1 MGGLS
6 MTATLWG
13 IQPAPAATSAM
24 DRITPDRWERSAGF
38 WSTALSLVVVFA
50 ITILVMMV
58 LGDAGF
64 SQLDLYVAIGLTILV
79 PYLLWMRLL
88 VRFDPWPP
96 RARKLVFLAILWG
109 CIPAVLASVFM
120 ETELDGV
127 VTELGEAGLG
137 LMVVAPFSEEL
148 AKGLFV
154 VLVYIFG
161 RRHLRGPWDGLFVG
175 ALVGAGFGFAEDIGY
190 LANAFSDGGVIGL
203 IVNYVLREVFTAHAH
218 LVFTACTG
226 LAAGL
231 AARHGLPMGH
241 GLIWIGLGFL
251 AAFALHA
258 VWDTST
264 AVLPSGETAM
274 LFEPIAQGTVYA
286 AIAIVGLSILRRRE
300 DKMLTARLAEYA
312 EAGWFSAE
320 EIASVA
326 DPKARRAAVKRT
338 RRMPALRRQAVRL
351 LFAAQTLLAL
361 NRQKALMAQN
371 QIDHTE
377 KEDVRL
383 RNLVLSAR
391 AMGTD

>member
-1 MGGLS
+1 M
-6 MTATLWG
+6 
-13 IQPAPAATSAM
+13 I
-24 DRITPDRWERSAGF
+24 
-38 WSTALSLVVVFA
+38 VVFA
-50 ITILVMMV
+50 ITIFVMMV
-58 LGDAGF
+58 LGGAGF
-64 SQLDLYVAIGLTILV
+64 SQLNLYVVIGLTILV

-88 VRFDPWPP
+88 VRFDPWTP

-120 ETELDGV
+120 EAELDGV
-127 VTELGEAGLG
+127 VTELGEASLG

-154 VLVYIFG
+154 VLCYIFG
-161 RRHLRGPWDGLFVG
+161 RRHLRGPWDGLFMG

-190 LANAFSDGGVIGL
+190 LASAFSDGGVISL

-241 GLIWIGLGFL
+241 GLGWIGLGFL

-264 AVLPSGETAM
+264 AVLPSGDTAIM
-274 LFEPIAQGTVYA
+274 LFEPIIQGSVYA
-286 AIAIVGLSILRRRE
+286 AIAIAGLRVLRRRE
-300 DKMLTARLAEYA
+300 DRMLTARLAEYA

-338 RRMPALRRQAVRL
+338 RRMPALRRQAVRF
-351 LFAAQTLLAL
+351 LFAVQTLLAL

-371 QIDHTE
+371 QFDHTE

-383 RNLVLSAR
+383 RNLVVSAR